1 MAFGSLT
8 TRTKT
13 RTTTTTSTAS
23 TSTSKAKA
31 KPRHST
37 STSSVMRKL
46 VPSSSDPSSSSSSDD
61 GPNKPRRGSGYSS
74 NESDFE
80 RGMRQEAHKEARA
93 QADKEERLRLQR
105 ERKKYTDK
113 GLAVPAELKAK
124 RKKKDG
130 SAEPRTKH
138 DVDAVLANVVA
149 DRRGRDRKGKGR
161 AHDSSESESG
171 GYIKATMPTFSRS
184 GVRKR
189 IQARDGLVI
198 QGADSSDDQVD
209 EDGADEGASLPRR
222 ALSACARD

>member
-1 MAFGSLT
+1 
-8 TRTKT
+8 
-13 RTTTTTSTAS
+13 
-23 TSTSKAKA
+23 
-31 KPRHST
+31 
-37 STSSVMRKL
+37 
-46 VPSSSDPSSSSSSDD
+46 
-61 GPNKPRRGSGYSS
+61 
-74 NESDFE
+74 
-80 RGMRQEAHKEARA
+80 MRQEAHKEARA